1 MKIHQVQ
8 PPAAIPGGEFTIRGA
23 DLGGSVRT
31 EVFFGDSRG
40 AIIVGSDD
48 LVIARVPEA
57 ARIGELTL
65 TNSGRSTEAWH
76 CEIGIQITDSV
87 HPITSPV
94 ADAQGN
100 IYTTFSGSRG
110 QKTPVSVYKIDT
122 NYSCSAFASDIM
134 NASGLAF
141 GPNGALYASSRNDG
155 LIYSI
160 SSSGQPT
167 QFMEGMGIA
176 TGIAFDR
183 EGYLYVGDRSGTIF
197 KLSREGEVFVF
208 TTLEP
213 SVAAYHLAFGPDGYL
228 YITGPTT
235 SSFDSVQRVSPTGEV
250 SVFYRGLGRP
260 QGLNFDANGNLYVA
274 ASFAGRR
281 GVVRI
286 SPDAKAEHFLSG
298 HNIVGLCFLPSRSM
312 AVATHNAIYRV
323 DVNISGLSLN

>member
-1 MKIHQVQ
+1 MKIFQVQ

-23 DLGGSVRT
+23 NLGGSIRP
-31 EVFFGDSRG
+31 EVFFGSSRG
-40 AIIVGSDD
+40 AVIVGSDD

-57 ARIGELTL
+57 ASIGEIVL
-65 TNSGRSTEAWH
+65 TNSGNSTEAWP

-94 ADAQGN
+94 ADAMGN

-122 NYSCSAFASDIM
+122 NYNCAAFATDIM

-160 SSSGQPT
+160 SASGVPT
-167 QFMEGMGIA
+167 QFIEGMGIA

-183 EGYLYVGDRSGTIF
+183 DGFLYVGDRSGTIF

-213 SVAAYHLAFGPDGYL
+213 SVSAYHLAFGPDGYL
-228 YITGPTT
+228 YMTGPTT
-235 SSFDSVQRVSPTGEV
+235 SSFDAVQRVSPSGEV
-250 SVFYRGLGRP
+250 SVFFRGLGRP

-274 ASFAGRR
+274 ASFAGKR

-286 SPDAKAEHFLSG
+286 SPDGKAEHFLSG

-323 DVNISGLSLN
+323 DVNISGFSLN